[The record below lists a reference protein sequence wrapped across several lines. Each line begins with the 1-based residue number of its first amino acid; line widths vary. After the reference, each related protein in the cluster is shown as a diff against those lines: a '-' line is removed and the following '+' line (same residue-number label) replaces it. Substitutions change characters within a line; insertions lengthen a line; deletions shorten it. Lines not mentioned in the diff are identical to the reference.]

1 MSENENKSENMPEK
15 VVEVIEEVVV
25 IEDGQIVDEI
35 IDIEE
40 YIQSGRK
47 PPRAKGY
54 RIRIDKLKYTVHV
67 HEMNGTQILAE
78 AGKTPEKYLLSQK
91 LKGGKVVPVG
101 PLEVV
106 NFHRHEVE
114 RFQTLAK
121 DPTEG

>member
-1 MSENENKSENMPEK
+1 MNNNENKPEHTPEK
-15 VVEVIEEVVV
+15 VVEVIEEVIVV
-25 IEDGQIVDEI
+25 DDGKIVEEI

-40 YIQSGRK
+40 YVRSGRK

-54 RIRIDKLKYTVHV
+54 KIRIDKLKYTVHV

-78 AGKTPEKYLLSQK
+78 AGKTPDKYLLSQK

-106 NFHRHEVE
+106 NFHLHEVE